1 MTPTWRSAF
10 LKLLSV
16 ALAITAV
23 VLTVRI
29 AEALSE
35 GEIRVLD
42 AGEHATLHD
51 RVYATNEHTVLL
63 PQHQVRVR
71 VAEPLASLEG
81 ELIDNGHSSVD
92 ETWQAPD
99 GGRLV
104 PVSWRLTDRGGH
116 GYPEKGPT
124 PHQIRMVVGGEKIQA
139 RTSDLEVHVGLG
151 ASFNGE

>member
-51 RVYATNEHTVLL
+51 RVYATHQHTVLL

-71 VAEPLASLEG
+71 VAAPLASLEG
-81 ELIDNGHSSVD
+81 ERVDNGNTS
-92 ETWQAPD
+92 EIGRAPCRE
-99 GGRLV
+99 G
-104 PVSWRLTDRGGH
+104 
-116 GYPEKGPT
+116 
-124 PHQIRMVVGGEKIQA
+124 VGQYK
-139 RTSDLEVHVGLG
+139 
-151 ASFNGE
+151 